1 MESVVNYIHVKNVDS
16 EANVDVIHS
25 HIENFH
31 GSSEQTTNDIALEDT
46 DIEALPVNC
55 KPKKQNFDG
64 LVMDDK
70 GSIDVEES
78 DDEYNDKDNTEK
90 LLAATNHRKK

>member
-31 GSSEQTTNDIALEDT
+31 GSSEQTKNDFTLEDT
-46 DIEALPVNC
+46 DNDTNTDNVTERN
-55 KPKKQNFDG
+55 G
-64 LVMDDK
+64 L
-70 GSIDVEES
+70 
-78 DDEYNDKDNTEK
+78 
-90 LLAATNHRKK
+90 